1 MNLIDFYILILII
14 DIIINIILF
23 NIGIYFVVM
32 LVLLEVWYVFSIDKI
47 LERIM
52 LIVILGLVI
61 SYNIFCF
68 VELKVWLNIKRCFD

>member
-1 MNLIDFYILILII
+1 MII

-47 LERIM
+47 LEGII
-52 LIVILGLVI
+52 LILGLVI

-68 VELKVWLNIKRCFD
+68 VELKEWLNIKRCFV